1 MTTGGADGRPKNAR
15 GDFVGGLPVVPAQG
29 GTSGPVHTAARSPS
43 RREFFSRLGVAATLL
58 NCGPAGAE
66 PAPAGKRPPK
76 RIAAVVTHYIRNSHA
91 DVLASRMV
99 QTDTLDGAGERPD
112 LELVSLFM
120 DQCPPDDIGR
130 QLSRE
135 HGFRLCGT
143 VAEALTL
150 GGRELA
156 VDGVLL
162 IGEHG
167 RYPLSPTGQTIY
179 PRRRFFEE
187 IAGVFRASGR
197 SVPVF
202 NDKHLAWNW
211 PDAKWMYDESRKLG
225 FALMAGSS
233 IPVTWRRPPVEA
245 TLGARIRQAV
255 GLSYGPLEGYGYH
268 ALEGLQCIVER
279 RRGGETGVAAVQLI
293 EGPAVWEQRAGG
305 RFSERLLEAA
315 LGRRES
321 VNRSRGPFAEA
332 VPGPAGFFIEYR
344 DGLEAVI
351 IHDRRD
357 VHHEWIVAW
366 DEAGRDP
373 APATLFWT
381 QETRP
386 FGHFGFL
393 MQAIEEMFHTG
404 KPTWPVE
411 RTLLTTGV
419 LAAAFESRMQGGARI
434 ETPHLAIAYEPT
446 FTWTPRPPAN
456 PSSS

>member
-1 MTTGGADGRPKNAR
+1 MRPAR
-15 GDFVGGLPVVPAQG
+15 GVHS
-29 GTSGPVHTAARSPS
+29 SGPPAS
-43 RREFFSRLGVAATLL
+43 RREFLSRLGVAAAVLD
-58 NCGPAGAE
+58 GGVAGA
-66 PAPAGKRPPK
+66 AFASAATRPRK
-76 RIAAVVTHYIRNSHA
+76 KIAAIVTHYTRNSHA
-91 DVLASRMV
+91 DVFASRIF
-99 QTDTLDGAGERPD
+99 QTDTLDGKGRRPD
-112 LELVSLFM
+112 LELASVFM
-120 DQCPPDDIGR
+120 DQCPENDIGR
-130 QLSRE
+130 GLARE

-143 VAEALTL
+143 VAEAVTL
-150 GGRELA
+150 GGREPA

-162 IGEHG
+162 VGEHG
-167 RYPLSPTGQTIY
+167 DYPSSPTGQTMY

-187 IAGVFRASGR
+187 VVAVFRRSGR

-202 NDKHLAWNW
+202 NDKHLSWNW
-211 PDAKWMYDESRKLG
+211 ADAKWMYDASRELG
-225 FALMAGSS
+225 FAMMAGSS
-233 IPVTWRRPPVEA
+233 IPVTWRRPPVEVKA
-245 TLGARIRQAV
+245 GADIREAF
-255 GLSYGPLEGYGYH
+255 GLSYGPLEGYGHH

-293 EGPAVWEQRAGG
+293 EGPEVWEERARG
-305 RFSERLLEAA
+305 RFSERLFEAA
-315 LGRRES
+315 LGCRE
-321 VNRSRGPFAEA
+321 NADRLRKPFEEA
-332 VPGPAGFFIEYR
+332 VPGPAAFFIEYR

-393 MQAIEEMFHTG
+393 MEAIEEMFHTG
-404 KPTWPVE
+404 KATWPVE

-419 LAAAFESRMQGGARI
+419 LAALFESRMQGGRRI

-446 FTWTPRPPAN
+446 CTWTPRPPAVRA
-456 PSSS
+456 SWD